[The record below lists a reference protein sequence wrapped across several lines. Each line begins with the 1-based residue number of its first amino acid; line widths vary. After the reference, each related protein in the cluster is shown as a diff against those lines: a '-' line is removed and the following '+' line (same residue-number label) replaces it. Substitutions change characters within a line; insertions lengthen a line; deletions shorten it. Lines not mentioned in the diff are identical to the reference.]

1 MANLLHR
8 WRLNDES
15 RSGVSQVGPGSF
27 KRHAKSDLTFILCR
41 GHPSNFRNFVGFPHN
56 RYFWKILCRFAAS
69 QYFFENN
76 FTNVL
81 KLLWFH
87 FGPFR
92 LQTEQCHVVFLK
104 KITGIWGQF
113 TKNRN
118 MRVFRFYAKSVDI
131 RNFDRNFYQYLGIN
145 NKQ

>member
-1 MANLLHR
+1 MLEICCVFSTFGLIKHISPITLGRASKDCHLNKVSRLPLENFHPPHR
-8 WRLNDES
+8 YF
-15 RSGVSQVGPGSF
+15 Q
-27 KRHAKSDLTFILCR
+27 
-41 GHPSNFRNFVGFPHN
+41 NFVGFPHN

-104 KITGIWGQF
+104 KITVIWSQH
-113 TKNRN
+113 TKKRN
-118 MRVFRFYAKSVDI
+118 IRLLRFCA
-131 RNFDRNFYQYLGIN
+131 
-145 NKQ
+145 